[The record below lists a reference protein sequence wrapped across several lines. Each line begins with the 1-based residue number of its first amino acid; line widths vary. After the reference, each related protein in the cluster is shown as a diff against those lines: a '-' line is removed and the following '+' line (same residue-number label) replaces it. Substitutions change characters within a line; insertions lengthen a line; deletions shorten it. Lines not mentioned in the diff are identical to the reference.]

1 MRLLEEASSS
11 FRRSQKTGLLE
22 GLEGRS
28 QKVGFLEGMERSQ
41 KVPEGLEGTS
51 VEEDWVTPFGSL
63 APSSPDRVGEEEN
76 EEEESEG
83 VEGMY
88 NEVTMLPDGFETV
101 VPLLLLPQAHDEVRG
116 SSDKIVCVRSGGRGG
131 RLSVHADYYT

>member
-1 MRLLEEASSS
+1 MD
-11 FRRSQKTGLLE
+11 
-22 GLEGRS
+22 
-28 QKVGFLEGMERSQ
+28 M
-41 KVPEGLEGTS
+41 
-51 VEEDWVTPFGSL
+51 
-63 APSSPDRVGEEEN
+63 
-76 EEEESEG
+76 EG

-116 SSDKIVCVRSGGRGG
+116 SSYKIVCVRSGERGG